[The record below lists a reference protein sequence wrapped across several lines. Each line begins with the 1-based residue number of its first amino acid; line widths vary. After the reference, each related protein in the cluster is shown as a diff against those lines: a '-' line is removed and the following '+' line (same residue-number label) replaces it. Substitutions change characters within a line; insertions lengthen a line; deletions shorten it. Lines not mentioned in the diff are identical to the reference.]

1 MTFDVDQQSD
11 AVAKMARRWPMIDAL
26 VGGTGAMR
34 DAGKA
39 LLPQFPAEP
48 DEAYRTRL
56 STATLFPVFSRT
68 AEVLAAKP
76 LSKAI
81 GLEGVPPEVETLLQ
95 DVDGEG
101 SSLHAFSTGLMLACM
116 QYGLAGVLVD
126 YPPLDGVQTKADEAA
141 AGARPY
147 FACYQASAIL
157 GWRASRGRLE
167 QLRLLETVTEADGSF
182 GTVAVSQVRVLL
194 PGAWQVWRNMRQGN
208 GQPQWMVYQEGTTT
222 LKVIPFVFFYG
233 IREGFGIGRPPLTD
247 LAFLN
252 IEHWQSSSDQ
262 QTILHTARVPILF
275 AKGLSDSDPI
285 IFGASTAIKT
295 SSDTADVKFVEHSG
309 AAIAAGRQ
317 SLLDLEDRMRQAGA
331 ELLVQQPVQVTAT
344 QTVSE
349 SEGSR
354 CVLQRIV
361 ETFEESLEVCI
372 QMMGDWLGLAFE
384 AEVNL
389 FKDFGANAL
398 SGQSSSLLIDAAAK
412 GYVSPETVFKGLQRR
427 DIVPPDVNWEDEQA
441 RIRAQAPSK

>member
-1 MTFDVDQQSD
+1 MTSDVDQQSD

-39 LLPQFPAEP
+39 FLPQFPAEP
-48 DEAYRTRL
+48 DDAYRTRL

-68 AEVLAAKP
+68 ADVLAAKP
-76 LSKAI
+76 MSKAI
-81 GLEGVPPEVETLLQ
+81 GLAEVPPQVAALLD

-101 SSLHAFSTGLMLACM
+101 SPLHAFSTGLLLGCL

-126 YPPLDGVQTKADEAA
+126 YPPVAGARTRADEAA
-141 AGARPY
+141 VGARPY
-147 FACYQASAIL
+147 FAAYQASAIL
-157 GWRASRGRLE
+157 GWRASRGKLE
-167 QLRLLETVTEADGSF
+167 QLRLLETVSEADGPF
-182 GTVAVSQVRVLL
+182 GTVAVSQVRVLT
-194 PGAWQVWRNMRQGN
+194 PGAWQVWRNLRQADGR
-208 GQPQWMVYQEGTTT
+208 PHWAVYQEGTTT
-222 LKVIPFVFFYG
+222 LDVIPFVFFYG
-233 IREGFGIGRPPLTD
+233 IREGFGVGRPPLTD

-275 AKGLSDSDPI
+275 AKGLSDTDPI

-295 SSDTADVKFVEHSG
+295 SSESADVKFVEHSG

-344 QTVSE
+344 QMVSE
-349 SEGSR
+349 GEGSR

-361 ETFEESLEVCI
+361 ETFEAC
-372 QMMGDWLGLAFE
+372 
-384 AEVNL
+384 
-389 FKDFGANAL
+389 L
-398 SGQSSSLLIDAAAK
+398 SG
-412 GYVSPETVFKGLQRR
+412 
-427 DIVPPDVNWEDEQA
+427 
-441 RIRAQAPSK
+441 